1 MEDQVYNLLM
11 KDEEVTWQSIIHNLI
26 KTEEMDPWDV
36 DVTKLTQR
44 YIKTVRGM
52 QDMNFFISG
61 KVVLASAILLKI
73 KSNKFIDE
81 DINNFDNF
89 LFHQDEEIE
98 DLDDYVD
105 FHEHKVDIPKLG
117 IKTPQARKRRVSVN
131 DLIGALEKALKVDS
145 RRRLR
150 LQRFLTFN
158 KPKIPEKSVDISY
171 LISELYNKIV
181 SIFKK
186 KEVVEF
192 TELLKEPTKEEK
204 ILTLLP
210 LLHLDHHMKVD
221 LQQDEAFG
229 EIYINRYKE

>member
-11 KDEEVTWQSIIHNLI
+11 KDDEVTWQSIIHNLI
-26 KTEEMDPWDV
+26 KTEQMDPWNV

-44 YIKTVRGM
+44 YIQTVRGM

-89 LFHQDEEIE
+89 LFHQEEEIE

-105 FHEHKVDIPKLG
+105 YHEHKVDIPKLG
-117 IKTPQARKRRVSVN
+117 IKTPQARKRKVSVN

-158 KPKIPEKSVDISY
+158 KPKIPEKSVDITK
-171 LISELYNKIV
+171 LIGELYNKII

-192 TELLKEPTKEEK
+192 NELLNEPSKEEK

-210 LLHLDHHMKVD
+210 LLHLDHHKKVD

-229 EIYINRYKE
+229 EIFINKYKD